1 MKDCLRLSSGKNKT
15 SGFNG
20 LQSKLTGSN
29 LIALTTLPQM
39 DCGIKYNDLANNLL
53 KTLLNLKH
61 PNLMCTYLVLNSYLK
76 IRSKIGVFSPKPK

>member
-15 SGFNG
+15 SLFNG

-29 LIALTTLPQM
+29 PIVLTTLPQM
-39 DCGIKYNDLANNLL
+39 DCGIKYNDLVNNLL

-61 PNLMCTYLVLNSYLK
+61 PNLMCIYLVLNSYLK
-76 IRSKIGVFSPKPK
+76 IR